1 MIGTYVFQHMA
12 HPERCPWTIYAD
24 GSQRYDA
31 EATESCKAIGDLHNG
46 DTIVLV
52 FNKPKGTLT
61 LERDGRALVT
71 QPLRLTPGTPPSVGD
86 TVTIMR
92 KHERREFKNDEPP
105 RRGVI
110 MAEEGRYEFMVDFG
124 DKTRPFTN
132 SDDVYE
138 QVRRSHVERVPE
150 IPANGVVPFVVLQTM
165 NKITLSFDDVRWL
178 RGEG

>member
-1 MIGTYVFQHMA
+1 
-12 HPERCPWTIYAD
+12 
-24 GSQRYDA
+24 
-31 EATESCKAIGDLHNG
+31 
-46 DTIVLV
+46 
-52 FNKPKGTLT
+52 
-61 LERDGRALVT
+61 
-71 QPLRLTPGTPPSVGD
+71 
-86 TVTIMR
+86 
-92 KHERREFKNDEPP
+92 
-105 RRGVI
+105 